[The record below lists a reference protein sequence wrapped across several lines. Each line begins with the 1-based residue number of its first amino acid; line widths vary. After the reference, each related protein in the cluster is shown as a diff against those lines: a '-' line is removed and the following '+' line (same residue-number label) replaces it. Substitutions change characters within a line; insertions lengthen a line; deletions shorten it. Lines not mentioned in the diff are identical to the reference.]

1 MVVAQRQRRAVE
13 RDVSRVMGLV
23 RSGNK
28 GLLIRRLEFQLR
40 AGAFSGEHCGI
51 LICILEELLQL
62 HGEG

>member
-1 MVVAQRQRRAVE
+1 ME